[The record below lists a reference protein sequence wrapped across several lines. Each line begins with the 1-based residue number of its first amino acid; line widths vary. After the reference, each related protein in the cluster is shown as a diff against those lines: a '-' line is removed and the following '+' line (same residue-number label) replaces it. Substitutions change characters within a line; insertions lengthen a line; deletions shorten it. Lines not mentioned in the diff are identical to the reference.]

1 MTRTATRSP
10 RTSHHPGPSAI
21 DNHPIDSHQI
31 ATSLMAKALSLTFAI
46 VLSLTITATSQAAA
60 QAPSESPKSATEAA
74 SAPPAPP
81 ARPAPD
87 AKAARPAPDAKAARP
102 ALGAKAA
109 RDAALKAKK
118 PLPEKTPEEKKA
130 DEAARASARA
140 RGEITFDDLKFD
152 IEPDA
157 PYAASMLTDS
167 IRELDGKTIKLR
179 GYILP
184 STLFRETDIEEFVLV
199 RDNQECCFG
208 PGAALYD
215 CVVVNMVGGAKTDF
229 TTRPV
234 TVTGKFVLKEYK
246 YPDDSGHFAIFNLQA
261 TAVK

>member
-1 MTRTATRSP
+1 
-10 RTSHHPGPSAI
+10 
-21 DNHPIDSHQI
+21 
-31 ATSLMAKALSLTFAI
+31 MAKTLALALALALSLTFAP
-46 VLSLTITATSQAAA
+46 TNRATA
-60 QAPSESPKSATEAA
+60 QAPSDTAKPTAEAA
-74 SAPPAPP
+74 PTPPP
-81 ARPAPD
+81 RP
-87 AKAARPAPDAKAARP
+87 ARP

-246 YPDDSGHFAIFNLQA
+246 YPDDSGHFAIFNLQS

>member
-1 MTRTATRSP
+1 MTRTASRST
-10 RTSHHPGPSAI
+10 RTSRHPGPSAI
-21 DNHPIDSHQI
+21 DNHPIASHQI
-31 ATSLMAKALSLTFAI
+31 ATSPMAKTLAFALAI
-46 VLSLTITATSQAAA
+46 VLSLTFAPTDRAAA
-60 QAPSESPKSATEAA
+60 QAPSDSTKPTAEAA
-74 SAPPAPP
+74 PTQPP
-81 ARPAPD
+81 RP
-87 AKAARPAPDAKAARP
+87 ARP

>member
-1 MTRTATRSP
+1 MTRTATRST

-74 SAPPAPP
+74 SAPPAP
-81 ARPAPD
+81 PD

>member
-1 MTRTATRSP
+1 
-10 RTSHHPGPSAI
+10 
-21 DNHPIDSHQI
+21 
-31 ATSLMAKALSLTFAI
+31 MAKALSLTFAI
-46 VLSLTITATSQAAA
+46 VLSITITATNQAAA
-60 QAPSESPKSATEAA
+60 QAPSESPKPATEAA
-74 SAPPAPP
+74 PAPP
-81 ARPAPD
+81 SRP
-87 AKAARPAPDAKAARP
+87 ARP

>member
-1 MTRTATRSP
+1 MTRTATRST

-21 DNHPIDSHQI
+21 DNHPIASHQI

-74 SAPPAPP
+74 SAPP

>member
-21 DNHPIDSHQI
+21 DNHPIASHQI

-74 SAPPAPP
+74 SAPPAP
-81 ARPAPD
+81 PD

>member
-1 MTRTATRSP
+1 MTRTATRST

-21 DNHPIDSHQI
+21 DNHPIASHQI

-46 VLSLTITATSQAAA
+46 VLSLTITATSQATA

-74 SAPPAPP
+74 SAPPAP
-81 ARPAPD
+81 PD

>member
-1 MTRTATRSP
+1 MTRTATRST

-60 QAPSESPKSATEAA
+60 QAPSESPKSTTEAA
-74 SAPPAPP
+74 PAPPAP
-81 ARPAPD
+81 
-87 AKAARPAPDAKAARP
+87 PDAKAARP

>member
-21 DNHPIDSHQI
+21 DNHPIASHQI

-81 ARPAPD
+81 
-87 AKAARPAPDAKAARP
+87 ARPAPDAKAARP

>member
-1 MTRTATRSP
+1 MTRTTSRST

-21 DNHPIDSHQI
+21 DNHPIASHPI
-31 ATSLMAKALSLTFAI
+31 ATSPMAKTLAFTLALTLSLTFA
-46 VLSLTITATSQAAA
+46 STNRATA
-60 QAPSESPKSATEAA
+60 QAPSDSTKPTAEAA
-74 SAPPAPP
+74 PTQPP
-81 ARPAPD
+81 RP
-87 AKAARPAPDAKAARP
+87 ARP

>member
-21 DNHPIDSHQI
+21 DNHPIASHQI

-60 QAPSESPKSATEAA
+60 QAPSESPKSTTEAA
-74 SAPPAPP
+74 PAPPAP
-81 ARPAPD
+81 
-87 AKAARPAPDAKAARP
+87 PDAKAARP

>member
-1 MTRTATRSP
+1 MTRTASRSRSP
-10 RTSHHPGPSAI
+10 RTSHHPGPAAI
-21 DNHPIDSHQI
+21 DNPSIATCPVTTHPI
-31 ATSLMAKALSLTFAI
+31 ATSPLAKALSLTIAI
-46 VLSLTITATSQAAA
+46 VLAITITATNRAAA
-60 QAPSESPKSATEAA
+60 QAPSESPKPATEAA
-74 SAPPAPP
+74 PAPP
-81 ARPAPD
+81 ARP
-87 AKAARPAPDAKAARP
+87 ARP

>member
-1 MTRTATRSP
+1 MRSRFLSPAPRLRWLLTALLVLAIGAVYAQSP
-10 RTSHHPGPSAI
+10 
-21 DNHPIDSHQI
+21 
-31 ATSLMAKALSLTFAI
+31 
-46 VLSLTITATSQAAA
+46 
-60 QAPSESPKSATEAA
+60 EA
-74 SAPPAPP
+74 PAPP
-81 ARPAPD
+81 SADATSPSPEATPDRPAAGSTRPSSRPLRPSSRPSRGPTGD
-87 AKAARPAPDAKAARP
+87 KADPAAT
-102 ALGAKAA
+102 
-109 RDAALKAKK
+109 K
-118 PLPEKTPEEKKA
+118 PV

-140 RGEITFDDLKFD
+140 KGEITFDDLKFD

-157 PYAASMLTDS
+157 PFDASMLTDP
-167 IRELDGKTIKLR
+167 IRELDGKNVKLR

-215 CVVVNMVGGAKTDF
+215 CVVVNLVGGAKTNF

-246 YPDDSGHFAIFNLQA
+246 YPDDSGHFAIFNLQG

>member
-1 MTRTATRSP
+1 MTRTASRSRST
-10 RTSHHPGPSAI
+10 RTSHHPGPAAI
-21 DNHPIDSHQI
+21 DNPSITTRPVITHPI
-31 ATSLMAKALSLTFAI
+31 ATSPLAKALSLTFAI
-46 VLSLTITATSQAAA
+46 VLSITITATNRAAA
-60 QAPSESPKSATEAA
+60 QAPSESPKPATEAA
-74 SAPPAPP
+74 PAPP
-81 ARPAPD
+81 PRP
-87 AKAARPAPDAKAARP
+87 ARP

>member
-1 MTRTATRSP
+1 MTRTASRSRSP
-10 RTSHHPGPSAI
+10 RTSHHPGPAAI
-21 DNHPIDSHQI
+21 DHHPIATRPVITHPI
-31 ATSLMAKALSLTFAI
+31 ATSPLAKALSLTFAI
-46 VLSLTITATSQAAA
+46 VLSITITATNQAAA
-60 QAPSESPKSATEAA
+60 QAPSESPKPATEAA
-74 SAPPAPP
+74 PAPPAPP
-81 ARPAPD
+81 SRP
-87 AKAARPAPDAKAARP
+87 ARP

>member
-1 MTRTATRSP
+1 MTRTATRSL

-21 DNHPIDSHQI
+21 DNHPIASHQI

-60 QAPSESPKSATEAA
+60 QAPSESPKSSTEAA
-74 SAPPAPP
+74 SAPPAP
-81 ARPAPD
+81 PD

>member
-1 MTRTATRSP
+1 MTRTATRST

-46 VLSLTITATSQAAA
+46 VLSLTITATSPAAA
-60 QAPSESPKSATEAA
+60 QAPSESPKSATEAT

-87 AKAARPAPDAKAARP
+87 AKAARPAPDAKATRP